1 MVVVVVND
9 GSSERTQAII
19 DFAKSIP
26 LDIALFHVVLP
37 IAAQSKNDLPRRAQF
52 LRLAFLESSLSS
64 PQTAMGALPTCF
76 SVARAEQ

>member
-9 GSSERTQAII
+9 GSSDRTQEII
-19 DFAKSIP
+19 DCAKSIP

-37 IAAQSKNDLPRRAQF
+37 IIFLPKNELPRRAQF
-52 LRLAFLESSLSS
+52 LPLAFLESSLSS

-76 SVARAEQ
+76 SLARAEQ